1 VTGLM
6 THRALIDAM
15 RWKGNKETIFHVIN
29 RATGKETKIGY
40 KADPFFFL
48 VSLFQGLLKAFF
60 TIMLLTNNFSLKCCG
75 VRLFIN

>member
-48 VSLFQGLLKAFF
+48 VSLL
-60 TIMLLTNNFSLKCCG
+60 
-75 VRLFIN
+75 